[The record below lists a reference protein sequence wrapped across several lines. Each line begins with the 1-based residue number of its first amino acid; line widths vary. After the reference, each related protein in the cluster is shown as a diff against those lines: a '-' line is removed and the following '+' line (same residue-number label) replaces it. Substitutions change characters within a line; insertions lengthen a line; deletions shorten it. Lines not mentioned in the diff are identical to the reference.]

1 MDMGY
6 VVETRWILV
15 SGVDRI
21 DEQAN
26 YYAEKCRFMLIRQE

>member
-26 YYAEKCRFMLIRQE
+26 YYAENVGLC